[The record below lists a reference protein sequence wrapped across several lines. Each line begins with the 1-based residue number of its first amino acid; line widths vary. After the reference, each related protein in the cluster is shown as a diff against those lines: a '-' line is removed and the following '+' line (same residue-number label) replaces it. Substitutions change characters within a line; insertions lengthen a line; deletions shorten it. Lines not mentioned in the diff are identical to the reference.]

1 MGHERGESR
10 IERPAAESEPLST
23 IRTKVRA
30 RPGKSMPLATI
41 LQLVATVSCRRGTCR
56 TPGPARTVSFKE
68 NVMNKLSNK
77 VALVTGGTSGIGL
90 AAAQL
95 FAAEGAK
102 VLVTGSSDKGIAAA
116 RGVLGE
122 RAEILQS
129 DAGSPKDI
137 EALAARLRAA
147 GTTLDLV
154 FLNAGI
160 AKFGTIAEAPEELF
174 DEMFRVNVKGV
185 WLAFKHLVP
194 LVNKGGAIVVNSSI
208 NNQLGMP
215 GSSIYAASKAAVRSL
230 VRVAANEYAG
240 AGIRVNAVSPG
251 PVATPLYDKL
261 GMSKEQVAGFQ
272 ADLSSKIPL
281 GRLGRPDEIAKAAL
295 FLGTDDAS
303 WMTGEEIVVDG
314 GMTRVA

>member
-1 MGHERGESR
+1 MSK
-10 IERPAAESEPLST
+10 LT
-23 IRTKVRA
+23 
-30 RPGKSMPLATI
+30 
-41 LQLVATVSCRRGTCR
+41 
-56 TPGPARTVSFKE
+56 
-68 NVMNKLSNK
+68 NKT
-77 VALVTGGTSGIGL
+77 ALVTGGTSGIGL

-102 VLVTGSSDKGIAAA
+102 VIVTGSSEKGLAAA
-116 RGVLGE
+116 RAALGD
-122 RAEILQS
+122 RAEVIQS

-137 EALAARLRAA
+137 EALAARLRAE
-147 GTTLDLV
+147 GRSLDLV

-160 AKFGTIAEAPEELF
+160 AKFGSIAEASEDVF
-174 DEMFRVNVKGV
+174 DETFRINVKGV
-185 WLAFKHLVP
+185 WLAFKHLAP
-194 LVNKGGAIVVNSSI
+194 LVSKGGAIVVNSSI

-215 GSSIYAASKAAVRSL
+215 GSAVYASSKAAVRAL
-230 VRVAANEYAG
+230 VRVAANEYAA

-261 GMSKEQVAGFQ
+261 GMNKEQVAGFQ
-272 ADLSSKIPL
+272 ADLSTKIPL
-281 GRLGRPDEIAKAAL
+281 GRFGRPEEIAKAAL